1 MNIALKRSRM
11 FSLVMMICVTMI
23 LASTTTMFAYADVAS
38 PNLQGITKVSSF
50 SDQDPSMARIQMVIP
65 VSNAF
70 VFIKQ
75 GTADNNTFYLW
86 TRYALLPGDRQAI
99 LDYVIAQPGVS
110 DDEAT
115 IDNVNFIYGY
125 GTFTVTPKHGASYT
139 YAFSPDPAGG
149 GHVMTFDKDRISHY
163 YYGQCDS
170 DEFEPL

>member
-1 MNIALKRSRM
+1 MNIALKRSRV

-23 LASTTTMFAYADVAS
+23 LASMTTVFAYADVAS

-50 SDQDPSMARIQMVIP
+50 NDENPTVAGIQMVIP
-65 VSNAF
+65 VANAF

-75 GTADNNTFYLW
+75 GTADKNTFYLW
-86 TRYALLPGDRQAI
+86 TRYALAYGDRQAI

-110 DDEAT
+110 DDKAT
-115 IDNVNFIYGY
+115 IDNVNFICGY

-139 YAFSPDPAGG
+139 YAFSPDVASGG
-149 GHVMTFDKDRISHY
+149 QVMTFDKDRISHY